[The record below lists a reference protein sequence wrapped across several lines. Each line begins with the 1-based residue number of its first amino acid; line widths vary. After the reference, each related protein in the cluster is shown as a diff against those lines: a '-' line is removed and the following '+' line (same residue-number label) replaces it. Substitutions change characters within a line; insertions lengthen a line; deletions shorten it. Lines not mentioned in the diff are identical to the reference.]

1 VHAYPGMITHHE
13 LCLSLSSS
21 SRHPG
26 RWTLGMVKHGQ
37 SAICILYLVLAGI
50 RAYVE
55 HFVVI
60 WAGIVFGAS
69 GGLFVEEQIFL
80 S

>member
-1 VHAYPGMITHHE
+1 MHAYPGLIAQHE
-13 LCLSLSSS
+13 LCLSLSFS

-26 RWTLGMVKHGQ
+26 QWTLGMIKHGK
-37 SAICILYLVLAGI
+37 STVCLLYLVPAGI

-55 HFVVI
+55 QFVVI
-60 WAGIVFGAS
+60 WAGIVFGTS
-69 GGLFVEEQIFL
+69 TGLFVEERIFL